1 MYKIINKFELALG
14 AACFVYY
21 FICAAYGGFGVPLLF
36 IWPIG
41 GAVLILKSL
50 FCIKHNLRRR
60 RALKFASVC
69 FDCVFIAFFAG
80 YAVFAGFAIG
90 DMNETPPEDCDCII
104 VLGAGVNGSEPSEA
118 LQNRIDAAYS
128 YLTVNP
134 ETFAVGAGG
143 LGEDADI
150 SEGECIADA
159 LIEMGIRA
167 GRVAYEDRSTT
178 TVENMKFALEK
189 VPDDAESVA
198 VVSSGFHIFRAK
210 IILSNYTDMRVYG
223 SAATGFDLLTPHYI
237 LREYIVFIIDILL
250 GNYGVV

>member
-1 MYKIINKFELALG
+1 MNRIIAKFELTLG
-14 AACFVYY
+14 AVCFVYY
-21 FICAAYGGFGVPLLF
+21 FICAAYGGFGVPLLS
-36 IWPIG
+36 IWPTG

-50 FCIKHNLRRR
+50 FCIKYDLGRR

-69 FDCVFIAFFAG
+69 FDCAFIAFFAG
-80 YAVFAGFAIG
+80 YAVFAGFATG
-90 DMNETPPEDCDCII
+90 DMNETPPDDCDCII

-118 LQNRIDAAYS
+118 LQNRIDAAYD
-128 YLTVNP
+128 YLISNP
-134 ETFAVGAGG
+134 ETFAVGSGG

-150 SEGECIADA
+150 SEGELIAES
-159 LIEMGIRA
+159 LIEMGIPA

-189 VPDDAESVA
+189 IPDDAESVA

-210 IILSNYTDMRVYG
+210 LILSNYTGMRVYG
-223 SAATGFDLLTPHYI
+223 AAATGADILSPHYI

>member
-1 MYKIINKFELALG
+1 MNRIIAKFELALG
-14 AACFVYY
+14 AVCFVYY
-21 FICAAYGGFGVPLLF
+21 FICAAYGGFGVPLLS
-36 IWPIG
+36 IWPTG

-50 FCIKHNLRRR
+50 FCIKYDLGRR

-69 FDCVFIAFFAG
+69 SDCAFIAFFAG
-80 YAVFAGFAIG
+80 YAVFAGFATD
-90 DMNETPPEDCDCII
+90 DMNETPPDDCDCII

-118 LQNRIDAAYS
+118 LQNRIDAAYD
-128 YLTVNP
+128 YLISNP
-134 ETFAVGAGG
+134 ETFAVGSGG
-143 LGEDADI
+143 LDEDADI
-150 SEGECIADA
+150 SEGELIAES
-159 LIEMGIRA
+159 LIEMGIPA

-189 VPDDAESVA
+189 IPDDAESVA

-210 IILSNYTDMRVYG
+210 LILSNYTDMRVYG
-223 SAATGFDLLTPHYI
+223 AAATGADILSPHYI